1 MNCLLRPR
9 LILLV
14 LLAGL
19 AGPALLSAAETAAP
33 IVVQQTLL
41 QKLNMPTIYILVVC
55 SMLIVW
61 LVTDGYA
68 RTAAKQVMPMATLEA
83 LRALFRAGDYQ
94 GAFDYCRANPGLLT
108 NGVGAGLRH
117 ASEGKTATEDA
128 VITAIMGENAR
139 FQNKIAYLSVIG
151 VIAPMIGLVG
161 TVLGMIE
168 AFAAMGQAGA
178 ADPSKLSGAIGKV
191 LYATAGGLVVAI
203 PAFVFYYLLRNRTA
217 QAIHHLQEAV
227 AELFRRFPYEDL
239 AAVEFAGG
247 QSCAARPKWLQPAAP
262 EGSAAAG
269 VADHGDRVSVATST
283 GETSAAAAT
292 TIPVAS

>member
-1 MNCLLRPR
+1 MNSLALPR
-9 LILLV
+9 LISLLLV
-14 LLAGL
+14 CLTVPTLLF
-19 AGPALLSAAETAAP
+19 AAETAAP
-33 IVVQQTLL
+33 VVVQQTLL
-41 QKLNMPTIYILVVC
+41 QKLNMPTIYILVAC

-68 RTAAKQVMPMATLEA
+68 RTAEKQVMPIPALEA
-83 LRALFRAGDYQ
+83 LRTLFRAGDYH
-94 GAFDYCRANPGLLT
+94 GTFEYCRANPGLLT
-108 NGVGAGLRH
+108 NVVGAGLRH

-128 VITAIMGENAR
+128 VITAVMGENAR

-217 QAIHHLQEAV
+217 QAVHHLQETV

-239 AAVEFAGG
+239 AAVEFAGV
-247 QSCAARPKWLQPAAP
+247 QPCAARPKWLQPAAP
-262 EGSAAAG
+262 EGSAVAG
-269 VADHGDRVSVATST
+269 VTDPGGRVIRP
-283 GETSAAAAT
+283 ETSDQASATPTT
-292 TIPVAS
+292 TIPAAS

>member
-1 MNCLLRPR
+1 MNIVALVR
-9 LILLV
+9 LV
-14 LLAGL
+14 LGFLVGVAF
-19 AGPALLSAAETAAP
+19 GPLLQAAEPSTP
-33 IVVQQTLL
+33 VVVQQTLL

-61 LVTDGYA
+61 LVTDGYV
-68 RTAAKQVMPMATLEA
+68 RTASKQLMPVATLEA
-83 LRALFRAGDYQ
+83 LRNLFRTGDYHA
-94 GAFDYCRANPGLLT
+94 AFDYCRAQPGLLP
-108 NGVGAGLRH
+108 NVVGAGLRH

-128 VITAIMGENAR
+128 VITAVMGENAR

-217 QAIHHLQEAV
+217 QAIHHLQEEV

-247 QSCAARPKWLQPAAP
+247 QPCAARPKWLRSA
-262 EGSAAAG
+262 GSDGSDGAG
-269 VADHGDRVSVATST
+269 VADPGPETLALRMSPPGPASSVTPVQTS
-283 GETSAAAAT
+283 
-292 TIPVAS
+292 